1 MPSPREQALKIG
13 VDRSKLESESAD
25 LPQNVLPEQPDYRV
39 TPPNPSDGSA
49 DVTNLKEP

>member
-13 VDRSKLESESAD
+13 VDGSKLASESDD

-39 TPPNPSDGSA
+39 TPRNPPDGPA